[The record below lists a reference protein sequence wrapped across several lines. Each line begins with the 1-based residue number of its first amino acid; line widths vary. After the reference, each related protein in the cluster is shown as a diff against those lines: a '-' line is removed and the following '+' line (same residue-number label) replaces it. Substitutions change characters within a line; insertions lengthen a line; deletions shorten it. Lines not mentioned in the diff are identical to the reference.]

1 MTQLSDAELQSL
13 HEQMGRLSGTG
24 SGGGAPAAPLARGR
38 SATDTAR
45 LRLEEAS
52 PTVLGALEDTL
63 SARTHRPWQLEL
75 VAVRA
80 ESAAE
85 LMGAINTPSLGVCPD
100 GPLVLIDQDVA
111 RRLVTLLL
119 GLDGVEDSS
128 ATMGA
133 LDYHAIARVLRGVT
147 DDLAGALATFFG
159 KAAPRPATVESGWRT
174 GARHLGA
181 AVATVAVELKEPI
194 QGRLWVALPL
204 PYLECPPGRAEAT
217 SAAGADEPMRAH
229 LADVEVQL
237 AVELGAVAMPLG
249 ALAELAAG
257 TLLPLSTTE
266 STPLP
271 VYVEGVQRF
280 HARPQALED
289 GRVVV
294 TLVDPEAP

>member
-13 HEQMGRLSGTG
+13 HEQMGRLSG
-24 SGGGAPAAPLARGR
+24 SGTGGAPAAPLARGR
-38 SATDTAR
+38 SASDTAR

-63 SARTHRPWQLEL
+63 SARTHRPWQIDL

-85 LMGAINTPSLGVCPD
+85 LMGAVGAPSMGVSPE
-100 GPLVLIDQDVA
+100 GPLVLVDQDVA

-119 GLDGVEDSS
+119 GLDGVEESS

-133 LDYHAIARVLRGVT
+133 LDHHAIARVLRGVA
-147 DDLAGALATFFG
+147 DDVASALATFLA
-159 KAAPRPATVESGWRT
+159 KPAPRPAIAESGWRN

-194 QGRLWVALPL
+194 QGRLWVAVPL
-204 PYLECPPGRAEAT
+204 PWLERPPKSAEAK
-217 SAAGADEPMRAH
+217 SAAAAEEPMRAH

-257 TLLPLSTTE
+257 TLLPLATTE

-289 GRVVV
+289 GRVIV
-294 TLVDPEAP
+294 TLVDPESP